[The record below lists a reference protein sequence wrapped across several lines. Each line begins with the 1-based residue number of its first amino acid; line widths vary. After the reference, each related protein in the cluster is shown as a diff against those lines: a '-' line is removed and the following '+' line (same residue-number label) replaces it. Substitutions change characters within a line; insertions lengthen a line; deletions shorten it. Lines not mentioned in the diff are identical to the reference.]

1 MVGLRGLLQL
11 TSVCCLGVVLP
22 AQRTWIVD
30 AANGPGTD
38 YTDVGPALAAA
49 AHGDVV
55 VVRAGV
61 YAFATTSKGVRMLGR
76 GMPVLRG
83 ASPTD
88 SFVVRGVPA
97 GQTFVM
103 QGFTLDG
110 QDPTVPIPPPA
121 PPLRIEKCAGLVH
134 LLEVAVHEPSRFDT
148 SIRID
153 GSTVTMQRCMLAPGP
168 SVTDGRLSASAC
180 TILGINYPPGPV
192 THGVSA
198 IRSVVELS
206 QCVAVGGDA
215 LPHFPP
221 GAAVSAA
228 ESIVILRG
236 DATSIFRGGVSA
248 TQFPA
253 LRGHGTSALL
263 RDPAV
268 TLVGGAWYFPLE
280 VTRRLPCLLANGGA
294 LGTTL
299 DADLHSPAGD
309 PFLLFASWPIQPV
322 ILPPYGERWLDLPA
336 LLLATGIQNST
347 EHWKQSWPLPADPRL
362 LGLTLALQALSGPSP
377 TAELSNPAVVVI
389 R

>member
-1 MVGLRGLLQL
+1 MGWIRGLLRL
-11 TSVCCLGVVLP
+11 MWVCGLVAVLP

-38 YTDVGPALAAA
+38 YTDVPPALAAA
-49 AHGDVV
+49 AHGDVL

-61 YAFATTSKGVRMLGR
+61 YGFATTGKGVRMIGR
-76 GMPVLRG
+76 GTPVLR
-83 ASPTD
+83 AVSPYE
-88 SFVVRGVPA
+88 SFVVQGVPA

-103 QGFTLDG
+103 QGFRLDG
-110 QDPTVPIPPPA
+110 QDPSLPIPPPA
-121 PPLRIEKCAGLVH
+121 RPLRIEQCAGLVH
-134 LLEVAVHEPSRFDT
+134 LVEVAVHEPSRFDT
-148 SIRID
+148 SVRID

-168 SVTDGRLSASAC
+168 SVTGGRLSASAC
-180 TILGINYPPGPV
+180 TILGISYPPGPV

-221 GAAVSAA
+221 GVAVSAA

-268 TLVGGAWYFPLE
+268 TLVGGAWDFPLE
-280 VTRRLPCLLANGGA
+280 ITRRIPCLLASGGS

-299 DADLHSPAGD
+299 DADLYSPNGD
-309 PFLLFASWPIQPV
+309 PFLLVASWSIHPI
-322 ILPPYGERWLDLPA
+322 ILPPYGERWLDLPP
-336 LLLATGIQNST
+336 LLLATGVQNTT
-347 EHWKQSWPLPADPRL
+347 EHWQQSWPLPSDPRL
-362 LGLTLALQALSGPSP
+362 IGLTLCLQALSGPSP
-377 TAELSNPAVVVI
+377 TAELSNPAIVAI
-389 R
+389 H